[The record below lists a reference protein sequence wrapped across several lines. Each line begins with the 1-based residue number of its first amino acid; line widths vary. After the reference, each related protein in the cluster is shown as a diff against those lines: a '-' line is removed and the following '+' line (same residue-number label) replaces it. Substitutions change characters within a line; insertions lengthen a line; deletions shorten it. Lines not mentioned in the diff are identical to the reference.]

1 MKWDAEQQTLTFG
14 SLAEAEDFH
23 TQLSALL
30 RSAMVSA
37 TRHIEDGAA
46 AKELSKLVLQDHAAV
61 MRVLNALRTGL
72 PRHGQ

>member
-1 MKWDAEQQTLTFG
+1 MKWDPEVHTLTFG

-30 RSAMVSA
+30 RAAMVQA
-37 TRHIEDGAA
+37 TRHIEDGEA
-46 AKELSKLVLQDHAAV
+46 AKALSKVVLQDHAAV

-72 PRHGQ
+72 PRNGR